1 MSAEGLKVYEY
12 NCDSA
17 SCYMEVGK
25 VQGKWL
31 QHNEVKGGVDAGDKL
46 FKKLVKAWKKCEID
60 GLVHVL
66 QDNDPEE
73 TYHALFMKS
82 AIEAAGYTCELIQGL
97 DSLRKTKSG
106 DVIDENGNTLRW
118 IWKTWAWET
127 ALDDLRFADVITNEI
142 NETTTETT
150 NANNHDLPLNL
161 ADVLLNDHIMV
172 FEPLW
177 TLIPSNKAILP
188 VLWRMFPNH
197 PYLLNADYALND
209 ELKDNGY
216 VSKPIVGRC
225 GANIQLVSSD
235 SKTLAEKT
243 GYFDDRPMIYQ
254 QLFTLPKIDKQYVQI
269 STFTAQGH
277 YAGCGIRVDSSM
289 IIGKDSD
296 CLPLQIAF
304 E

>member
-1 MSAEGLKVYEY
+1 
-12 NCDSA
+12 
-17 SCYMEVGK
+17 
-25 VQGKWL
+25 
-31 QHNEVKGGVDAGDKL
+31 
-46 FKKLVKAWKKCEID
+46 
-60 GLVHVL
+60 
-66 QDNDPEE
+66 
-73 TYHALFMKS
+73 
-82 AIEAAGYTCELIQGL
+82 
-97 DSLRKTKSG
+97 
-106 DVIDENGNTLRW
+106 
-118 IWKTWAWET
+118 
-127 ALDDLRFADVITNEI
+127 LRFTDIITNEI

-150 NANNHDLPLNL
+150 NTNNHDLPLNL

-197 PYLLNADYALND
+197 SYLLNADYTLND

-243 GYFDDRPMIYQ
+243 GFFDDRPMIYQ
-254 QLFTLPKIDKQYVQI
+254 QLFTLPQIDKQYVKI

-277 YAGCGIRVDSSM
+277 YAGCGVRVDSSM
-289 IIGKDSD
+289 IIGKNSD

>member
-1 MSAEGLKVYEY
+1 
-12 NCDSA
+12 
-17 SCYMEVGK
+17 
-25 VQGKWL
+25 
-31 QHNEVKGGVDAGDKL
+31 
-46 FKKLVKAWKKCEID
+46 
-60 GLVHVL
+60 
-66 QDNDPEE
+66 
-73 TYHALFMKS
+73 
-82 AIEAAGYTCELIQGL
+82 
-97 DSLRKTKSG
+97 
-106 DVIDENGNTLRW
+106 
-118 IWKTWAWET
+118 
-127 ALDDLRFADVITNEI
+127 LRFTDIITNEI

-150 NANNHDLPLNL
+150 NTNNHDLPLNL

-197 PYLLNADYALND
+197 SYLLNADYTLND
-209 ELKDNGY
+209 ELKDNG
-216 VSKPIVGRC
+216 C

-243 GYFDDRPMIYQ
+243 GFFDDRPMIYQ
-254 QLFTLPKIDKQYVQI
+254 QLFTLPNIDKQYVQI

-277 YAGCGIRVDSSM
+277 YAGCGVRVDSSM